1 MKYSKRSP
9 PSPEK
14 NLLKRPNL
22 LHVVILLAVLIVS
35 TGCTSVPTIEASDPY
50 RQVLVSMA
58 PEAPDIPAFPALSWS
73 YADGRYGITEEDADA
88 LLDYGE
94 NALVQFAHRYG
105 QYQRQMRLIL
115 DALAMP

>member
-1 MKYSKRSP
+1 
-9 PSPEK
+9 
-14 NLLKRPNL
+14 
-22 LHVVILLAVLIVS
+22 
-35 TGCTSVPTIEASDPY
+35 
-50 RQVLVSMA
+50 MA

-94 NALVQFAHRYG
+94 NVLPLFAYRYG

>member
-58 PEAPDIPAFPALSWS
+58 PEAPTIPVFPTLSWT
-73 YADGRYGITEEDADA
+73 YENGLYCMAEADADA

-94 NALVQFAHRYG
+94 NELPLFAHRYG